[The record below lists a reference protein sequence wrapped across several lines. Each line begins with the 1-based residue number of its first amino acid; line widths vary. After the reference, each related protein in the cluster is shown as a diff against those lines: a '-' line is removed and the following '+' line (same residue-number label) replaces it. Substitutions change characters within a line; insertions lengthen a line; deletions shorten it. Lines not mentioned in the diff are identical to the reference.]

1 MKIAKMPNGKPE
13 IYGPVLQGEGPDTGL
28 PVFFVRLSGCN
39 LYCKWCDSSYT
50 WNYEGNS
57 HEHIYTDT
65 KFKREDYVI
74 EMTEREIADYI
85 LELREE
91 SGTSIRNIVFSG
103 GEPLLQQDGI
113 VGIMDELSKESSWW
127 ACDLETNGTI
137 MLKDEL
143 KNKLVSINCSPK
155 LGSSGVAEKHRMKKD
170 VIKSYNDF
178 GVVFYKFVVGMKTYE
193 NDMEEI
199 QEWQDYNNVLD
210 SQIYIMPEGIHREQ
224 IVQGTKF
231 LEENLK
237 RNWHVTTR
245 LHVLLHGDKRAV

>member
-1 MKIAKMPNGKPE
+1 
-13 IYGPVLQGEGPDTGL
+13 
-28 PVFFVRLSGCN
+28 
-39 LYCKWCDSSYT
+39 
-50 WNYEGNS
+50 
-57 HEHIYTDT
+57 
-65 KFKREDYVI
+65 
-74 EMTEREIADYI
+74 
-85 LELREE
+85 
-91 SGTSIRNIVFSG
+91 
-103 GEPLLQQDGI
+103 
-113 VGIMDELSKESSWW
+113 
-127 ACDLETNGTI
+127 
-137 MLKDEL
+137 
-143 KNKLVSINCSPK
+143 
-155 LGSSGVAEKHRMKKD
+155 MKKD

-178 GVVFYKFVVGMKTYE
+178 GVVFYKFVVGMKTHE